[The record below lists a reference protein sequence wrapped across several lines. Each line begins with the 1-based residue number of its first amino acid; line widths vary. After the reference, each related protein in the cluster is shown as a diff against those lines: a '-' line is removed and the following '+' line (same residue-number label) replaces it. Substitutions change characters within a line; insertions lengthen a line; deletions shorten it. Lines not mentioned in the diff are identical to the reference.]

1 MLPKAGDKA
10 GDKEYTLRPKSG
22 ATIGGGT
29 SAKLSYSKA
38 CSSSSTK
45 LSSKGLMSWTVR
57 YAYRPDGKS
66 SYTIGAARKPTQSK
80 RGGQCAMLLGCSS
93 SSKEGRGASPALL
106 SGSPRSPATAWMLR
120 FVRAIR
126 QPSSPSASAPPPPPP
141 PVVLIEVVSIT
152 LGIADETVESFGQAK
167 QDALC
172 STIVAASGDPTAEC
186 RVTSVVPKGDGGRRR
201 VMQAGGDGGSGID
214 VDTRTTFV
222 TVVTDTSG
230 GGGGSTGG
238 STGGRRGPDAGAI
251 RAGAIR
257 AGAIRAGAIRADSQ
271 PHAQPDAQPHADPDD
286 IKCWND
292 HHVDDVSGECGCDCV
307 GQKFGGHDNRVPGD
321 EHRRD
326 VDRGHRQ
333 QPGRHGHQHVLR
345 GMRGP
350 RRRNVPDGGDL
361 Q

>member
-22 ATIGGGT
+22 ANIGGGT

-57 YAYRPDGKS
+57 VAHRPDGKS
-66 SYTIGAARKPTQSK
+66 SYTIGAARKPTQKK

-93 SSKEGRGASPALL
+93 SSKEGRGAYPALL

-126 QPSSPSASAPPPPPP
+126 QPSSPSASAPPPPP

-214 VDTRTTFV
+214 VYTRTTFV

-230 GGGGSTGG
+230 GGGGDG
-238 STGGRRGPDAGAI
+238 STGGA
-251 RAGAIR
+251 
-257 AGAIRAGAIRADSQ
+257 STLLS
-271 PHAQPDAQPHADPDD
+271 
-286 IKCWND
+286 K
-292 HHVDDVSGECGCDCV
+292 V
-307 GQKFGGHDNRVPGD
+307 
-321 EHRRD
+321 
-326 VDRGHRQ
+326 
-333 QPGRHGHQHVLR
+333 
-345 GMRGP
+345 
-350 RRRNVPDGGDL
+350 
-361 Q
+361 